1 MNIHLPA
8 ILGLAVPG
16 LTHDPR
22 HMTGARVAD
31 HANGAAGTATLDAQG
46 TAVHVVPGDVVLFWG
61 LVQGGTPKKL
71 SWGSHNSN
79 NYGL

>member
-61 LVQGGTPKKL
+61 VSTRWYPQEAKL
-71 SWGSHNSN
+71 GFT
-79 NYGL
+79 